1 MFMKICM
8 ENINIEFLEQS
19 HREVFLS
26 IQTQWQADGK
36 LSDKQIAVIRKY
48 KYISDIAKRNQFLEE
63 HGTFDTATI
72 EHKQKKRSYFKT
84 GRY

>member
-36 LSDKQIAVIRKY
+36 LSDKQMAVIRKY
-48 KYISDIAKRNQFLEE
+48 KYISDIAINRKRGHILRLADIKICN
-63 HGTFDTATI
+63 
-72 EHKQKKRSYFKT
+72 SVKT
-84 GRY
+84 